1 MGKRIERD
9 SWSSAR
15 SVGVYA
21 AAAGLWILLSDRAA
35 QLLFK
40 TTVSLT
46 VASTVKGWLFV
57 AVTAAILFGVL
68 ERDRRVSERF
78 SAAIR
83 EAHERAS
90 STLDSAPQAIMFIDA
105 EGVVTYAN
113 REVERTFGIAP
124 RELLGTHG
132 IDLGW
137 TYTDVDGTPIPRED
151 LPGATVARTG
161 QPVHGLAVRITTAEG
176 VSRVLSM
183 NAVPMTD
190 DRGLPG
196 ALAAYTDISDTVDA
210 QERLEHVNRLYSVLG
225 EASQAIIGLAQGGD
239 ALSEVCRSAVETGL
253 LRMAWVGLVDEDTK
267 IVRPVAWA
275 GRIEGYLDGLVI
287 TTLDQADGR
296 GPAGTSIREN
306 RTVVS
311 NDIETDPMMG
321 PWRDGATSR
330 GYVASISIPIMR
342 DGVPVGAF
350 MAYASEPRFFGAREV
365 GLLERLAGD
374 VSFAMDF
381 QSRED
386 KRRRY
391 PGGCRDQ
398 RVRQPGHQ
406 SVQPGVRRHARLFS
420 KISAH
425 LRSSSSEA
433 GHLHYEALHVRKD
446 GSTFPVDI
454 DLTIVFDDAGTP
466 RYGIATVVDIT
477 DRKATEEELEEY
489 RENLEELVDARTA
502 ELERVNSDLVRAT
515 EAKSQFLANMSHELR
530 TPLNSII
537 GFTGVMQQGMAGPLT
552 QEQDKQLGM
561 VYRSGR
567 YLLSLIND
575 VLDLSRIEA
584 GRVRVEVESFDMRD
598 LLSALVQTLDPLA
611 REKGLQ
617 LAIDGPDG
625 PTPVMSD
632 RGKIQQILLNLVG
645 NAIKFTEHGG
655 VTVHTEARPDEV
667 VVAVTDTGVGI
678 GPEEIGHIFD
688 EFHQVARASGDKTQG
703 TGLGLTICRR
713 LARVLGG
720 DVTVGSM
727 PGEGSTFTLSVP
739 TTAPG
744 GSGISRAAG
753 IDLRGR
759 TAMVVDDDPSALA
772 LMTLYLERE
781 GIDVVQVEDG
791 AEALAV
797 ARERCP
803 DVILLDITL
812 PAMSGQQVLRRLRGD
827 PVTAPIPVIC
837 VSAHQ
842 PGEYDSEGP
851 ASQVVKPVL
860 CEELIAHVER
870 VLGAGVRHNGNRPV
884 PSDEGEA

>member
-1 MGKRIERD
+1 
-9 SWSSAR
+9 
-15 SVGVYA
+15 
-21 AAAGLWILLSDRAA
+21 
-35 QLLFK
+35 
-40 TTVSLT
+40 
-46 VASTVKGWLFV
+46 
-57 AVTAAILFGVL
+57 
-68 ERDRRVSERF
+68 
-78 SAAIR
+78 
-83 EAHERAS
+83 
-90 STLDSAPQAIMFIDA
+90 
-105 EGVVTYAN
+105 
-113 REVERTFGIAP
+113 
-124 RELLGTHG
+124 
-132 IDLGW
+132 
-137 TYTDVDGTPIPRED
+137 
-151 LPGATVARTG
+151 
-161 QPVHGLAVRITTAEG
+161 
-176 VSRVLSM
+176 
-183 NAVPMTD
+183 
-190 DRGLPG
+190 
-196 ALAAYTDISDTVDA
+196 
-210 QERLEHVNRLYSVLG
+210 
-225 EASQAIIGLAQGGD
+225 
-239 ALSEVCRSAVETGL
+239 
-253 LRMAWVGLVDEDTK
+253 
-267 IVRPVAWA
+267 
-275 GRIEGYLDGLVI
+275 
-287 TTLDQADGR
+287 
-296 GPAGTSIREN
+296 
-306 RTVVS
+306 
-311 NDIETDPMMG
+311 
-321 PWRDGATSR
+321 
-330 GYVASISIPIMR
+330 
-342 DGVPVGAF
+342 
-350 MAYASEPRFFGAREV
+350 
-365 GLLERLAGD
+365 
-374 VSFAMDF
+374 
-381 QSRED
+381 
-386 KRRRY
+386 
-391 PGGCRDQ
+391 
-398 RVRQPGHQ
+398 
-406 SVQPGVRRHARLFS
+406 
-420 KISAH
+420 
-425 LRSSSSEA
+425 
-433 GHLHYEALHVRKD
+433 
-446 GSTFPVDI
+446 
-454 DLTIVFDDAGTP
+454 
-466 RYGIATVVDIT
+466 
-477 DRKATEEELEEY
+477 
-489 RENLEELVDARTA
+489 
-502 ELERVNSDLVRAT
+502 
-515 EAKSQFLANMSHELR
+515 
-530 TPLNSII
+530 
-537 GFTGVMQQGMAGPLT
+537 
-552 QEQDKQLGM
+552 
-561 VYRSGR
+561 
-567 YLLSLIND
+567 
-575 VLDLSRIEA
+575 
-584 GRVRVEVESFDMRD
+584 VEVESFDMRD

-625 PTPVMSD
+625 PTPIMSD

-812 PAMSGQQVLRRLRGD
+812 PAMSGQQVLRRLKGD